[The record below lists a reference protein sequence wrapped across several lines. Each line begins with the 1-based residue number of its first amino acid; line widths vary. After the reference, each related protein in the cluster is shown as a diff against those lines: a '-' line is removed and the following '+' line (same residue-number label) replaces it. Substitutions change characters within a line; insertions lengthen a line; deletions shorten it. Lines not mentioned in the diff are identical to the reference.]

1 MGPQNQL
8 IGIIEIDADPTLD
21 ATLDDNFGETLQQ
34 IRGEHPTWNSE
45 PLCSADSCCYW
56 DEGED
61 MHANGVVVLTAD
73 LRQLHTDLENEL
85 AQFIDRLLSA
95 G

>member
-21 ATLDDNFGETLQQ
+21 ATTDDSFGETLRQ
-34 IRGEHPTWNSE
+34 IRCEHPAWSGE
-45 PLCSADSCCYW
+45 FLCPADSCGHW

-61 MHANGVVVLTAD
+61 RRSGGVIVLTAD

-85 AQFIDRLLSA
+85 AQFIDRLLTT